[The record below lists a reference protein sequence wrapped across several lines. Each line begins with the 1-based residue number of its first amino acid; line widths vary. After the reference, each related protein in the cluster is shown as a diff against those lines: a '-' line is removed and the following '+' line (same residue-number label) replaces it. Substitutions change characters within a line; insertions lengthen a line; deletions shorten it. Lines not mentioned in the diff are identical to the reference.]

1 MSELILWMDKEM
13 NKMKRDMDRLFRE
26 SWPEIGVGL
35 FREKVSQHIQIE
47 TFLTEEAFIIRA
59 VIPGVDPEN
68 LDILLKDYQLTI
80 KGRKKE
86 ETAEEDGYCRQMVR
100 KLRSFQ
106 RTVPLPFKAVPEQI
120 KATLNSD
127 VLDIQIPR
135 QDQGKKRYVKIEI
148 ARF

>member
-1 MSELILWMDKEM
+1 MSELILWMDKEI

-59 VIPGVDPEN
+59 VIPDVDPEN
-68 LDILLKDYQLTI
+68 LDILVKDYQLTI

-86 ETAEEDGYCRQMVR
+86 ETVENDGYCRQMVR

-135 QDQGKKRYVKIEI
+135 QDLGKQRRVRIEI